1 MSEEIERLKAE
12 VRRLKALA
20 NRSNS
25 SGADQ
30 TFKDLFDNSTD
41 LIYIHDENGVFI
53 DVNQAVVDKY
63 GYAKEEVI
71 GNTPALFSAPDMND
85 IEEVVNKTRIVW
97 EGGDAQS
104 IEWWSIKKDQTI
116 FLKELVLRK
125 GKYFGRDVI
134 VATGRDITERKA
146 VESQLLKNNEE
157 LKNLNEALDAFVY
170 SASHDLKAPLLSIKG
185 LVNLMEV
192 DKDTDPNYYL
202 ERIKMAVEKLTDF
215 VNDLVEYS
223 RNTRTE
229 VKVEKVNFN
238 HLMIEVLH
246 NFEFLP
252 DDQKIKKIV
261 NIDPI
266 DNFYSDRYRIFIIL
280 NNLVSNAIRYS
291 DLSKEE
297 SHIEVT
303 IIQEGNEVVIS
314 VEDNGI
320 GIAEEHFDNIFN
332 MFYRATDVKT
342 GSGLGLYIVKETLL
356 KLSGSIKCTSEVNKG
371 TCFEV
376 RLPSLQ

>member
-12 VRRLKALA
+12 IRRLKALA
-20 NRSNS
+20 SRSNS

-71 GNTPALFSAPDMND
+71 GNTPALFSAPNMND
-85 IEEVVNKTRIVW
+85 IGEVVDKTRIVW

-238 HLMIEVLH
+238 RLMIEVLH

-252 DDQKIKKIV
+252 DDQKIRKIID
-261 NIDPI
+261 IDPI

-297 SHIEVT
+297 SYMKVSIVRD
-303 IIQEGNEVVIS
+303 GNEVVIS

-320 GIAEEHFDNIFN
+320 GIAKEHFDNIFN

-356 KLSGSIKCTSEVNKG
+356 KLSGTIKYTSEVNKG

>member
-1 MSEEIERLKAE
+1 MSKEIEDLKAE
-12 VRRLKALA
+12 VKRLKEMLDR
-20 NRSNS
+20 NNS
-25 SGADQ
+25 SEADQ

-63 GYAKEEVI
+63 GYGKEEVI
-71 GNTPALFSAPDMND
+71 GNTPVMFSAPNMND
-85 IEEVVNKTRIVW
+85 IDEVVSKTRIVW
-97 EGGDAQS
+97 EGGEAQS
-104 IEWWSIKKDQTI
+104 VEWWSIRKDQTI
-116 FLKELVLRK
+116 FLKELILRK

-134 VATGRDITERKA
+134 VATGRDITERKE
-146 VESQLLKNNEE
+146 VENKLLKNNEE

-170 SASHDLKAPLLSIKG
+170 SASHDLKAPLMSVKG
-185 LVNLMEV
+185 LINLMEV
-192 DKDTDPNYYL
+192 DRETDINYYL
-202 ERIKMAVEKLTDF
+202 ERIKLAIEKLTDF

-229 VKVEKVNFN
+229 LKVEKVNFN
-238 HLMIEVLH
+238 RLMIEVLH

-252 DDQKIKKIV
+252 DDQKVKKDIS
-261 NIDPI
+261 IDPI
-266 DNFYSDRYRIFIIL
+266 DNFFSDRYRIFIVL

-291 DLSKEE
+291 DGTKSE
-297 SHIEVT
+297 SYIKVT
-303 IIQEGNEVVIS
+303 ITQDRNEVVIT

-320 GIAEEHFDNIFN
+320 GIAEEHFENIFD
-332 MFYRATDVKT
+332 MFYRATDTKT

-356 KLSGSIKCTSEVNKG
+356 KLSGTVKYTSEVKKG

>member
-12 VRRLKALA
+12 IRRLKALA
-20 NRSNS
+20 SRSNS

-71 GNTPALFSAPDMND
+71 GNTPALFSAPNMND
-85 IEEVVNKTRIVW
+85 IGEVVDKTRIVW

-146 VESQLLKNNEE
+146 VECQLLKNNEE

-238 HLMIEVLH
+238 RLMIEVLH

-252 DDQKIKKIV
+252 DDQKIRKIID
-261 NIDPI
+261 IDPI

-297 SHIEVT
+297 SYMKVSIVRD
-303 IIQEGNEVVIS
+303 GNEVVIS

-320 GIAEEHFDNIFN
+320 GIAKEHFDNIFN

-356 KLSGSIKCTSEVNKG
+356 KLSGTIKYTSEVNKG

>member
-1 MSEEIERLKAE
+1 
-12 VRRLKALA
+12 
-20 NRSNS
+20 
-25 SGADQ
+25 
-30 TFKDLFDNSTD
+30 
-41 LIYIHDENGVFI
+41 
-53 DVNQAVVDKY
+53 
-63 GYAKEEVI
+63 
-71 GNTPALFSAPDMND
+71 
-85 IEEVVNKTRIVW
+85 
-97 EGGDAQS
+97 
-104 IEWWSIKKDQTI
+104 
-116 FLKELVLRK
+116 
-125 GKYFGRDVI
+125 
-134 VATGRDITERKA
+134 
-146 VESQLLKNNEE
+146 
-157 LKNLNEALDAFVY
+157 
-170 SASHDLKAPLLSIKG
+170 
-185 LVNLMEV
+185 MEV

-297 SHIEVT
+297 SHIQVT

>member
-1 MSEEIERLKAE
+1 MSKEIEDLKAE
-12 VRRLKALA
+12 VKRLKALVHQ
-20 NRSNS
+20 NKS
-25 SGADQ
+25 SGGDQ

-63 GYAKEEVI
+63 GYSKEEVI
-71 GNTPALFSAPDMND
+71 GNTPVMFSAPNMND
-85 IEEVVNKTRIVW
+85 IEDVESKIKIVW
-97 EGGDAQS
+97 EGGVAQS
-104 IEWWSIKKDQTI
+104 VEWWSIKRDQGI
-116 FLKELVLRK
+116 FLKELILRK
-125 GKYFGRDVI
+125 GRYFGRDVI

-146 VESQLLKNNEE
+146 VENQLLKNNKE
-157 LKNLNEALDAFVY
+157 LKNLNATLDAFVY
-170 SASHDLKAPLLSIKG
+170 SASHDLKAPLLSVKG
-185 LVNLMEV
+185 LLNLMEV
-192 DKDTDPNYYL
+192 DHDTDPDYYL
-202 ERIKMAVEKLTDF
+202 ERIKLAIEKLADF

-229 VKVEKVNFN
+229 VKVERVNFN
-238 HLMIEVLH
+238 RLLIEVFH

-252 DDQKIKKIV
+252 EDQQIKKII

-266 DNFYSDRYRIFIIL
+266 DDFYSDRYRIFIIL

-291 DLSKEE
+291 DLDKET
-297 SHIEVT
+297 SYMKISIT
-303 IIQEGNEVVIS
+303 RDRSAVVIS

-320 GIAEEHFDNIFN
+320 GIAKEHFENIFN

-356 KLSGSIKCTSEVNKG
+356 KLSGTIKCTSEVKEG
-371 TCFEV
+371 TCFEI